1 MFAIRLRIIS
11 FAIFMPF
18 RPALSV
24 VRFRFIQESNLALP
38 MSEFRANKLNHF
50 NLPQPI
56 HRLGELAY
64 NLWWTW
70 VPSAE
75 RLFSRID
82 PSLWER
88 LDHNPVL
95 LLRQV
100 ERSQLNAVAHDQS
113 YLQLCEQ
120 TLQDFDEYMAAE
132 DTWFT
137 REHPELS
144 GKSIAYFSSEFGL
157 HETLPIYAGG
167 LGILSGDHLK
177 EASDLGLPLVA
188 ASFIYTQGYFSQH
201 ITEDGWQEAHKVT
214 LNFDDLPVMPIV
226 DEDDQALTISV
237 DLPGRTVQ
245 ARLLEIQVGR
255 VPLYLLDS
263 NVEGNSPED
272 RELTARLYSSDMDL
286 RISQEIL
293 LGIGGLRALRALGHD
308 PQVWHMNEGHSA
320 FLVLEQARELVEA
333 GKNFDEAVEQL
344 RTRNVFTTH
353 TPVPAGSDEF
363 PLTLIEKYFSSF
375 WPDLGLDRDS
385 FIDIARRQM
394 PWGETFSMPVLALR
408 LSAQRNGVSE
418 LHGQVARKM
427 WNFLW
432 EDRKEDDVPI
442 SYITNGI
449 HTGTWLARRLGTVY
463 GEYLG
468 PDWLDNVDDPATWE
482 NIKDIPDE
490 VLWGVRRHLKR
501 KLVAYMR
508 ERARSQWRQED
519 AAPVQVVASGTLLD
533 PYALTVGFAR
543 RFATYKRA
551 GLVLSDL
558 PRLLEMVNRPN
569 QPVQI
574 IFAGKAHP
582 ADEPGKELIQE
593 LYRTVKDSE
602 NGGRL
607 VFLEDYDI
615 NLARYLVQGV
625 DVWLNTP
632 RRPNE
637 ASGTSGQKAAL
648 NGVLNFSILDG
659 WWREGFNG
667 QNGWAIGEDR
677 DYEDEAAQDK
687 AEADSLYNIL
697 ENEII
702 PLYYNH
708 RAPGALPSE
717 WLRMVKES
725 IRTLA
730 PRFSMRRML
739 KEYTN
744 ELYLSAL
751 ASEVEA
757 AELDT

>member
-1 MFAIRLRIIS
+1 
-11 FAIFMPF
+11 
-18 RPALSV
+18 
-24 VRFRFIQESNLALP
+24 
-38 MSEFRANKLNHF
+38 MSEFRAIKLNHF

-56 HRLGELAY
+56 QRLGDLAY

-70 VPSAE
+70 IPSAE

-88 LDHNPVL
+88 LAHNPVL

-100 ERSQLNAVAHDQS
+100 ERAQLNAVVHDQS
-113 YLQLCEQ
+113 YLNLYKQ
-120 TLQDFDEYMAAE
+120 TLQAYDEYMANE
-132 DTWFT
+132 DTWFS
-137 REHPELS
+137 RKHPELKE
-144 GKSIAYFSSEFGL
+144 KSIAYFSSEFGL

-177 EASDLGLPLVA
+177 EASDLGLPLMAV
-188 ASFIYTQGYFSQH
+188 SFIYTQGYFSQH
-201 ITEDGWQEAHKVT
+201 INEEGWQEAHQVT
-214 LNFDDLPVMPIV
+214 LNFDDLPVMPLV
-226 DEDDQALTISV
+226 DKNDQPLTIAV
-237 DLPGRTVQ
+237 QLPGRTVM
-245 ARLLEIQVGR
+245 ARILEVSVGR

-263 NVEGNSPED
+263 NVDGNSTED
-272 RELTARLYSSDMDL
+272 RDLTARLYSSDVDL
-286 RISQEIL
+286 GISQEIL
-293 LGIGGLRALRALGHD
+293 LGIGGLRALRSLGHS
-308 PQVWHMNEGHSA
+308 PEVWHMNEGHSA
-320 FLVLEQARELVEA
+320 FLVLEQARELVA
-333 GKNFDEAVEQL
+333 GGKSFDTAVEQIK
-344 RTRNVFTTH
+344 TSNVFTTH

-363 PLTLIEKYFSSF
+363 PLELMDKYFAHF
-375 WPDLGLDRDS
+375 WPELGLERDR

-408 LSAQRNGVSE
+408 LADHRNGVSE

-432 EDRKEDDVPI
+432 EDRKEEDVPI
-442 SYITNGI
+442 GYITNGI
-449 HTGTWLARRLGTVY
+449 HTGTWLARRLGLVFS
-463 GEYLG
+463 EYLG
-468 PDWLDNVDDPATWE
+468 PDWMRRVDQPETWE

-490 VLWGVRRHLKR
+490 VLWELRRHLKR

-508 ERARSQWRQED
+508 ERARTQWRRED
-519 AAPVQVVASGTLLD
+519 FAPVQVTAAGTLLD
-533 PYALTVGFAR
+533 PYALTIGFAR

-558 PRLLEMVNRPN
+558 PRLLELVNRPN

-582 ADEPGKELIQE
+582 ADEPGKQLIQE
-593 LYRTVKDSE
+593 IYRTVEDSG

-677 DYEDEAAQDK
+677 DFEDEQAQDE
-687 AEADSLYNIL
+687 AEAESLYTIL

-708 RAPGALPSE
+708 RAPGALPNE

-739 KEYTN
+739 KEYMTD
-744 ELYLSAL
+744 LYLPAL
-751 ASEVEA
+751 QSDAQLTKKEN
-757 AELDT
+757 